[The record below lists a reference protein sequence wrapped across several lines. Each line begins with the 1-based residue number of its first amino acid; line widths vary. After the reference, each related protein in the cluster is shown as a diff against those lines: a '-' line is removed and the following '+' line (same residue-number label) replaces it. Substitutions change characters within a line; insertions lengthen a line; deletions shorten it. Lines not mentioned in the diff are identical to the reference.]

1 MHRMPLYEHVY
12 IARQDIS
19 PQQVDA
25 LTEQFKTVIAGLGG
39 TVGKTEYWGLKNFSY
54 RMKRYRKGHY
64 VLMNV
69 DAPGDALK
77 ELERQERIHED
88 VLRYLTI
95 RVESLETEPSAQ
107 MQRGRDDRG
116 DRGDRGGGFGGG
128 GRGGFGGDRGGFG
141 GGGGRGGFGDRDRDR
156 GSFGDRDRDRGPPR
170 GRPEGD
176 AGPSPS
182 TEGGV

>member
-1 MHRMPLYEHVY
+1 MPLYEHVY

-25 LTEQFKTVIAGLGG
+25 LTEQFKGVIAGLGG
-39 TVGKTEYWGLKNFSY
+39 SVGKTEYWGLKNFSY
-54 RMKRYRKGHY
+54 RIKRYRKGHY

-69 DAPGDALK
+69 DAPPDALK

-95 RVESLETEPSAQ
+95 RVESLETEPSAM

-128 GRGGFGGDRGGFG
+128 RGGFGGDRGGFG
-141 GGGGRGGFGDRDRDR
+141 GDRGGFGGDRGGGYRGDRDRDR
-156 GSFGDRDRDRGPPR
+156 GGERGGGGFRPR
-170 GRPEGD
+170 EEE
-176 AGPSPS
+176 PS
-182 TEGGV
+182 TSEGGV

>member
-25 LTEQFKTVIAGLGG
+25 LTEQFKGVIASLGG
-39 TVGKTEYWGLKNFSY
+39 SVGKTEYWGLKNFSY

-95 RVESLETEPSAQ
+95 RVESLETEPSAM

-116 DRGDRGGGFGGG
+116 DRGDRP

-141 GGGGRGGFGDRDRDR
+141 GRDRDRDR
-156 GSFGDRDRDRGPPR
+156 SEYRPR
-170 GRPEGD
+170 RTEEEPASPDKEG
-176 AGPSPS
+176 AI
-182 TEGGV
+182 

>member
-64 VLMNV
+64 VLMNI
-69 DAPGDALK
+69 DAPPAALK
-77 ELERQERIHED
+77 ELERQEGINED
-88 VLRYLTI
+88 VMRGLTV
-95 RVESLETEPSAQ
+95 RVETLETEPSAV
-107 MQRGRDDRG
+107 MQNRGRDDR
-116 DRGDRGGGFGGG
+116 DRGDR
-128 GRGGFGGDRGGFG
+128 DRGPRG
-141 GGGGRGGFGDRDRDR
+141 GGGGRFGDRDRGEFRGDRDRDR
-156 GSFGDRDRDRGPPR
+156 GEDRGGGGGYR
-170 GRPEGD
+170 GRRDEEPSTTPTPREGD
-176 AGPSPS
+176 A
-182 TEGGV
+182 